1 MGHAELNK
9 KMYDEV
15 PNEIEICTLAREL
28 QDKIGV
34 ISSLDLVAYLQQKF
48 KKVENAVSSSVVTQK
63 PQFGTMFRQFA

>member
-1 MGHAELNK
+1 
-9 KMYDEV
+9 MYAEV

-48 KKVENAVSSSVVTQK
+48 KKVEDVVNSSGATQK